1 MIMKKS
7 LSDISWNVSEETYRA
22 DSALSYSTLAKF
34 ERGGFNELDKLFDKI
49 ETPSLTF
56 GSAVDS
62 LITGGEEEFNERFI
76 VAEFPSI
83 SDNLIQIAKILHSR
97 YKDTH
102 RSIDKISDSI
112 LAEVG
117 KECDFYA
124 NDKYANYRVKL
135 IRENCDEFYNLL
147 YLSVGKT
154 ILDTQTYSDVLRAV
168 EALKTS
174 ENTREYF
181 NGNDPFTPE
190 IEMLYQ
196 LKFKATLNG
205 IDYRCMFDGLKVCH
219 INKTIQPIDLKTSF
233 KKEWDFYKSFI
244 EWNYQIQNRLYYR
257 ILLENIKNDEYFKDF
272 KILPYKDIVVNR
284 YSLTPLVWDCD
295 FTSAMGSL
303 AFGANNQI
311 IMRDPEVIGREL
323 HYYLTRTPKVPSGIY
338 IDRGNDL
345 RTWMNRII

>member
-1 MIMKKS
+1 MKKS
-7 LSDISWNVSEETYRA
+7 LSDISWLVTEEEYRA
-22 DSALSYSTLAKF
+22 DHALSYSTLAKF
-34 ERGGFNELDKLFDKI
+34 ERGGFNELNKLFDKV
-49 ETPSLTF
+49 ESPSLTF

-62 LITGGEEEFNERFI
+62 LITGGEAEFNERFL

-83 SDNLIQIAKILHSR
+83 SDNLIQIAKTLHAR
-97 YKDTH
+97 YGETH
-102 RSIDKISDSI
+102 RSVDTISDNI

-135 IRENCDEFYNLL
+135 IKENCNEFYNLL
-147 YLSVGKT
+147 YLAADKT
-154 ILDTQTYSDVLRAV
+154 ILDTQTYGDVLRAV
-168 EALKTS
+168 EALRVS

-190 IEMLYQ
+190 VEMLYQ

-205 IDYRCMFDGLKVCH
+205 IDYRCMFDGLKVDH

-257 ILLENIKNDEYFKDF
+257 ILLDNIKRDEYFEDF

-284 YSLTPLVWDCD
+284 YTLTPLVWDCD
-295 FTSAMGSL
+295 FTFAMGSL
-303 AFGANNQI
+303 TFGANNQI

-323 HYYLTRTPKVPSGIY
+323 HHYLTNTPRVPIGIY
-338 IDRGNDL
+338 IDKGNDL
-345 RTWMNRII
+345 RTWMNKIV

>member
-1 MIMKKS
+1 MKS
-7 LSDISWNVSEETYRA
+7 LKDISWLVTEEEYRA

-34 ERGGFNELDKLFDKI
+34 ERGGFNELGKLYDKV
-49 ETPSLTF
+49 ESPSLTF

-62 LITGGEEEFNERFI
+62 LITVGETEFNERFL

-83 SDNLIQIAKILHSR
+83 SDNLIQIAKTLHAR
-97 YKDTH
+97 YGETH
-102 RSIDKISDSI
+102 RSVDMISDNI

-135 IRENCDEFYNLL
+135 IKENCNEFYNLL
-147 YLSVGKT
+147 YLSIGKT
-154 ILDTQTYSDVLRAV
+154 VLDTQTYSDVLRAV

-174 ENTREYF
+174 ENTRIYF

-196 LKFKATLNG
+196 LKFKAVLSG
-205 IDYRCMFDGLKVCH
+205 IEYRCMFDGLRVDHK
-219 INKTIQPIDLKTSF
+219 NKTIQPIDLKTSF

-257 ILLENIKNDEYFKDF
+257 ILLENIKRDEYFKDF

-284 YSLTPLVWDCD
+284 YTLTPLVWDCD
-295 FTSAMGSL
+295 FTFAMGTL
-303 AFGANNQI
+303 AFGKNNQI
-311 IMRDPEVIGREL
+311 VMRDPEEIGREL
-323 HYYLTRTPKVPSGIY
+323 YYYISKTPRVPIGIK
-338 IDRGNDL
+338 IDGGNDL
-345 RTWMNRII
+345 RTWMNKMV

>member
-1 MIMKKS
+1 MKS
-7 LSDISWNVSEETYRA
+7 LKNISWLVTEEEYRA

-34 ERGGFNELDKLFDKI
+34 ERGGFNELGKLYDKV
-49 ETPSLTF
+49 ESPSLTF

-62 LITGGEEEFNERFI
+62 LITGGETEFNERFL

-83 SDNLIQIAKILHSR
+83 SDNLIQIAKTLHAR
-97 YKDTH
+97 YGETH
-102 RSIDKISDSI
+102 RSVDMISDNI

-135 IRENCDEFYNLL
+135 IKENCNEFYNLL

-154 ILDTQTYSDVLRAV
+154 VLDTQTYSDVLRAV

-174 ENTREYF
+174 ENTRVYF

-196 LKFKATLNG
+196 LKFKAVLNG
-205 IDYRCMFDGLKVCH
+205 IEYRCMFDGLRADHK
-219 INKTIQPIDLKTSF
+219 NKTIQPIDLKTSF

-257 ILLENIKNDEYFKDF
+257 ILLENIKRDEYFKDF

-284 YSLTPLVWDCD
+284 YTLTPLVWDCD
-295 FTSAMGSL
+295 FTFAMGTL
-303 AFGANNQI
+303 AFGKNNQI
-311 IMRDPEVIGREL
+311 VMRDPEEIGEEL
-323 HYYLTRTPKVPSGIY
+323 FYYLSKTPRVPIGIK
-338 IDRGNDL
+338 IDGGNDL
-345 RTWMNRII
+345 RTWMNKII

>member
-1 MIMKKS
+1 MKS
-7 LSDISWNVSEETYRA
+7 LKDISWNVSEETYRA

-34 ERGGFNELDKLFDKI
+34 ERGGFNELEHLFDKV
-49 ETPSLTF
+49 ESPSLTF

-62 LITGGEEEFNERFI
+62 LITGGETEFNERFL

-83 SDNLIQIAKILHSR
+83 SDNLIQIAKTLHAR
-97 YKDTH
+97 YGETH
-102 RSIDKISDSI
+102 RSVDMISDNI

-135 IRENCDEFYNLL
+135 IKENCNEFYNLL
-147 YLSVGKT
+147 YLSIGKT
-154 ILDTQTYSDVLRAV
+154 VLDTQTYSDVLRAV

-174 ENTREYF
+174 ENTRIYF

-196 LKFKATLNG
+196 LKFKAVLSG
-205 IDYRCMFDGLKVCH
+205 IEYRCMFDGLRVDHK
-219 INKTIQPIDLKTSF
+219 NKTIQPIDLKTSF

-257 ILLENIKNDEYFKDF
+257 ILQEVIKKDDYFKDF

-284 YSLTPLVWDCD
+284 YTLTPLVWDCD
-295 FTSAMGSL
+295 FTFAMGTL
-303 AFGANNQI
+303 AFGKNNQI
-311 IMRDPEVIGREL
+311 VMRDPEEIGREL
-323 HYYLTRTPKVPSGIY
+323 YYYLSKTPRVPIGIK
-338 IDRGNDL
+338 IDGGNDL
-345 RTWMNRII
+345 RTWMNKII

>member
-1 MIMKKS
+1 MKKS
-7 LSDISWNVSEETYRA
+7 LSSISWDVSEETYRA
-22 DSALSYSTLAKF
+22 DPALSYSTLAKF
-34 ERGGFNELDKLFDKI
+34 ERGGFNELGKLFDKV
-49 ETPSLTF
+49 ESPSLTF

-62 LITGGEEEFNERFI
+62 LITGGEAEFNERFI

-83 SDNLIQIAKILHSR
+83 SDNLIQIAKTLHAR
-97 YKDTH
+97 YGESH
-102 RSIDKISDSI
+102 RSVDTISDSI

-135 IRENCDEFYNLL
+135 IKEGCGEYYDLL
-147 YLSVGKT
+147 FISTGKT
-154 ILDTQTYSDVLRAV
+154 ILDTQTYSDVLNAV
-168 EALKTS
+168 EALRVS

-205 IDYRCMFDGLKVCH
+205 IDYRCMFDGLKVDH

-257 ILLENIKNDEYFKDF
+257 ILLDNIKRDEYFKDF

-295 FTSAMGSL
+295 FTFAVGSL

-311 IMRDPEVIGREL
+311 IMRDPEVIGKEL
-323 HYYLTRTPKVPSGIY
+323 HHYLTKSPRVPMGVY
-338 IDRGNDL
+338 VNKGNDL
-345 RTWMNRII
+345 RTWMNKII

>member
-1 MIMKKS
+1 MKS
-7 LSDISWNVSEETYRA
+7 LKDISWNVSEETYRA
-22 DSALSYSTLAKF
+22 DSALSYSTLSKF

-76 VAEFPSI
+76 VAEFPTI
-83 SDNLIQIAKILHSR
+83 SENLIQIAKVLHTR
-97 YKDTH
+97 YGNTH
-102 RSIDKISDSI
+102 RSIDTISDNI
-112 LAEVG
+112 LADVG
-117 KECDFYA
+117 KECEFYA

-135 IRENCDEFYNLL
+135 IRENCNEFYNLL

-168 EALKTS
+168 EALRTS
-174 ENTREYF
+174 ESTREYF
-181 NGNDPFTPE
+181 NGNDPFTPH

-205 IDYRCMFDGLKVCH
+205 INYRCMFDGLKVDH
-219 INKTIQPIDLKTSF
+219 INKTIQPIDLKTSY

-257 ILLENIKNDEYFKDF
+257 ILLENIKKDDYFKEF
-272 KILPYKDIVVNR
+272 KILPYKDIVVNKS
-284 YSLTPLVWDCD
+284 SLTPLIWDCD
-295 FTSAMGSL
+295 FTFAMGTL
-303 AFGANNQI
+303 TFGKNNQI
-311 IMRDPEVIGREL
+311 TMRDPEEIGREL
-323 HYYLTRTPKVPSGIY
+323 SFYLSTTQRVPIGISTSG
-338 IDRGNDL
+338 GNNL
-345 RTWMNRII
+345 RTWMNKII

>member
-1 MIMKKS
+1 MKS
-7 LSDISWNVSEETYRA
+7 LKDISWDVSEETYRA
-22 DSALSYSTLAKF
+22 DPALSYSTLAKF
-34 ERGGFNELDKLFDKI
+34 ERGGFNELNKLFDRV
-49 ETPSLTF
+49 ESPSLTF

-62 LITGGEEEFNERFI
+62 LITGGEQEFNDRFI
-76 VAEFPSI
+76 VAEFPAI
-83 SDNLIQIAKILHSR
+83 SDNLIQIAKVLHSR
-97 YKDTH
+97 YGDAN
-102 RSIDKISDSI
+102 RSIDTISDNI
-112 LAEVG
+112 LAEIG
-117 KECDFYA
+117 KECEFYA

-135 IRENCDEFYNLL
+135 IKENCNEFYNLL

-168 EALKTS
+168 EALRTS

-181 NGNDPFTPE
+181 NGNDPFIPH

-205 IDYRCMFDGLKVCH
+205 IDYRCMFDGLKVDH

-257 ILLENIKNDEYFKDF
+257 ILLENIKKDEYFKDF

-284 YSLTPLVWDCD
+284 LTLTPLVWDCD
-295 FTSAMGSL
+295 FTFAVGTL
-303 AFGANNQI
+303 TFGKNNQI
-311 IMRDPEVIGREL
+311 VMRDPEEIGKEL
-323 HYYLTRTPKVPSGIY
+323 HHYLTTAPKVPIGIN
-338 IDRGNDL
+338 ISRGNDL
-345 RTWMNRII
+345 RTWMNKII

>member
-1 MIMKKS
+1 MKS
-7 LSDISWNVSEETYRA
+7 LKDISWLVTEEEYRA
-22 DSALSYSTLAKF
+22 DFALSYSTLAKF
-34 ERGGFNELDKLFDKI
+34 ERGGFNELSKLFDKV
-49 ETPSLTF
+49 ESPSLTF

-62 LITGGEEEFNERFI
+62 LITGGEAEFNERFL

-83 SDNLIQIAKILHSR
+83 SDNLIQIARTLHAR
-97 YKDTH
+97 YGETH
-102 RSIDKISDSI
+102 RSVDMISDNI

-135 IRENCDEFYNLL
+135 IKENCNEFYNLL

-174 ENTREYF
+174 ENTRIYF

-196 LKFKATLNG
+196 LKFKAVLSG
-205 IDYRCMFDGLKVCH
+205 IEYRCMFDGLRVDHK
-219 INKTIQPIDLKTSF
+219 NKTIQPIDLKTSF

-257 ILLENIKNDEYFKDF
+257 ILQETIKKDDYFKDF

-284 YSLTPLVWDCD
+284 HTLTPLVWDCD
-295 FTSAMGSL
+295 FTFAVGTL
-303 AFGANNQI
+303 RFGESKQI
-311 IMRDPEVIGREL
+311 VMRDPEEIGREL
-323 HYYLTRTPKVPSGIY
+323 SYYLSNYPRVPIGIK
-338 IDRGNDL
+338 IDGGNDL
-345 RTWMNRII
+345 RTWMNKMI

>member
-1 MIMKKS
+1 MKS
-7 LSDISWNVSEETYRA
+7 LKDISWDVSEETYRA

-34 ERGGFNELDKLFDKI
+34 ERGGFNDLEKLFDKV
-49 ETPSLTF
+49 ESPSLTF

-62 LITGGEEEFNERFI
+62 LITGGEVEFNERFF

-83 SDNLIQIAKILHSR
+83 SDNLMQIAKVLHSR
-97 YKDTH
+97 YGDTN
-102 RSIDKISDSI
+102 RSIDTISDSI

-117 KECDFYA
+117 KECEFYA
-124 NDKYANYRVKL
+124 NDKYTNYRVKL
-135 IRENCDEFYNLL
+135 IKENCNEFYNLL

-154 ILDTQTYSDVLRAV
+154 VLDTQTYSDVLRAV
-168 EALKTS
+168 DALKIS
-174 ENTREYF
+174 ENTRIYF

-196 LKFKATLNG
+196 LKFKAVLNG
-205 IDYRCMFDGLKVCH
+205 IEYRCMFDGLRVDH
-219 INKTIQPIDLKTSF
+219 QNKTIQPIDLKTSF

-257 ILLENIKNDEYFKDF
+257 ILLENIKRDEYFKDF

-284 YSLTPLVWDCD
+284 HSLTPLVWDCD
-295 FTSAMGSL
+295 FTFALGNL
-303 AFGANNQI
+303 TFGKNNQI
-311 IMRDPEVIGREL
+311 VMRDPEEIGKEL
-323 HYYLTRTPKVPSGIY
+323 YHYLTTAPRVPVGIN

-345 RTWMNRII
+345 RTWMNKIV

>member
-1 MIMKKS
+1 MNKS
-7 LSDISWNVSEETYRA
+7 LSNISWNVSEETYRA
-22 DSALSYSTLAKF
+22 DPALSYSTLAKF
-34 ERGGFNELDKLFDKI
+34 ERGGFNELGKLYDKV
-49 ETPSLTF
+49 ESPSLTF

-62 LITGGEEEFNERFI
+62 LITGGEAEFNERFI

-83 SDNLIQIAKILHSR
+83 SDNLIQIARTLHAR
-97 YKDTH
+97 YGDLY
-102 RSIDKISDSI
+102 RSVDLIPDNV
-112 LAEVG
+112 LAGIG

-135 IRENCDEFYNLL
+135 IKESCGEYYNLL
-147 YLSVGKT
+147 FLSTGKT
-154 ILDTQTYSDVLRAV
+154 ILDTLTYSDVIRAV
-168 EALKTS
+168 EALKVS

-205 IDYRCMFDGLKVCH
+205 IDYRCMFDGLKVDH

-257 ILLENIKNDEYFKDF
+257 ILLDNIKRDEYFKDF

-295 FTSAMGSL
+295 FTFAVGSL

-311 IMRDPEVIGREL
+311 IMRDPEVIGKEL
-323 HYYLTRTPKVPSGIY
+323 HHYLTNSPRVPIGVY
-338 IDRGNDL
+338 VNKGNDL
-345 RTWMNRII
+345 RTWMNKII

>member
-1 MIMKKS
+1 MKS
-7 LSDISWNVSEETYRA
+7 LGSIAWDVSEETYRA

-34 ERGGFNELDKLFDKI
+34 ERGGFNELGKLFDKV
-49 ETPSLTF
+49 ESPSLTF

-76 VAEFPSI
+76 VAEFPAI
-83 SDNLIQIAKILHSR
+83 SDNLIQIARTLHAR
-97 YKDTH
+97 YGDLY
-102 RSIDKISDSI
+102 RSVDLIPDNV
-112 LAEVG
+112 LAGVG

-124 NDKYANYRVKL
+124 NDKYANYRIKL
-135 IRENCDEFYNLL
+135 IKESCGEYYDLL
-147 YLSVGKT
+147 FISTGKT
-154 ILDTQTYSDVLRAV
+154 ILDTLTYCDVIRAV
-168 EALKTS
+168 EALKMS

-196 LKFKATLNG
+196 LKFKATLDG
-205 IDYRCMFDGLKVCH
+205 IDYRCMFDGLKVDH

-257 ILLENIKNDEYFKDF
+257 ILLENIKKDEYFKDF

-284 YSLTPLVWDCD
+284 YTLTPLVWDCD
-295 FTSAMGSL
+295 FTFAVGTL
-303 AFGANNQI
+303 RFGKQQQI
-311 IMRDPEVIGREL
+311 EMRDPEVIGKEL
-323 HYYLTRTPKVPSGIY
+323 HYYLTKSPRVPVGIN
-338 IDRGNDL
+338 INEGNDL
-345 RTWMNRII
+345 RTWMNKIV

>member
-1 MIMKKS
+1 MKS
-7 LSDISWNVSEETYRA
+7 LKDISWLVTEEEYRA

-34 ERGGFNELDKLFDKI
+34 ERGGFNELNKLFDKV
-49 ETPSLTF
+49 ESPSLTF

-62 LITGGEEEFNERFI
+62 LITGGESEFNERFL

-83 SDNLIQIAKILHSR
+83 SDNLIQIARTLHSR
-97 YKDTH
+97 YGETH
-102 RSIDKISDSI
+102 RSIDMISDNI

-117 KECDFYA
+117 KECEFYA
-124 NDKYANYRVKL
+124 NDKYTNYRVKL
-135 IRENCDEFYNLL
+135 IKENCNEFYNLL

-174 ENTREYF
+174 ENTRIYF

-196 LKFKATLNG
+196 LKFKAALNN
-205 IDYRCMFDGLKVCH
+205 IEYRCMFDGLRVDHK
-219 INKTIQPIDLKTSF
+219 NKTIQPIDLKTSF

-257 ILLENIKNDEYFKDF
+257 ILLENIKGDEYFKDF

-284 YSLTPLVWDCD
+284 YTLIPLVWDCD
-295 FTSAMGSL
+295 FTSAMGTL
-303 AFGANNQI
+303 AFGKNNQI
-311 IMRDPEVIGREL
+311 VMRDPEEIGREL
-323 HYYLTRTPKVPSGIY
+323 FYYLSNSPRVPVGIK
-338 IDRGNDL
+338 IDGGNDL
-345 RTWMNRII
+345 RTWMNKII

>member
-1 MIMKKS
+1 MKS
-7 LSDISWNVSEETYRA
+7 LKDISWLVTEEEYRA

-34 ERGGFNELDKLFDKI
+34 ERGGFNELGKLYDKV
-49 ETPSLTF
+49 ESPSLTF

-62 LITGGEEEFNERFI
+62 LITGGETEFNERFL

-83 SDNLIQIAKILHSR
+83 SDNLIQIAKTLHAR
-97 YKDTH
+97 YGETH
-102 RSIDKISDSI
+102 RSVDMISDNI

-135 IRENCDEFYNLL
+135 IKENCNEFYNLL
-147 YLSVGKT
+147 YLSIGKT
-154 ILDTQTYSDVLRAV
+154 VLDTQTYSDVLRAV

-174 ENTREYF
+174 ENTKIYF

-196 LKFKATLNG
+196 LKFKAVLSG
-205 IDYRCMFDGLKVCH
+205 IEYRCMFDGLRVDHK
-219 INKTIQPIDLKTSF
+219 NKTIQPIDLKTSF

-257 ILLENIKNDEYFKDF
+257 ILLENIKRDEYFKDF

-284 YSLTPLVWDCD
+284 YTLTPLVWDCD
-295 FTSAMGSL
+295 FTFAVGTL
-303 AFGANNQI
+303 AFGKNNQI
-311 IMRDPEVIGREL
+311 VMRDPEEIGGEL
-323 HYYLTRTPKVPSGIY
+323 SYYLSKTPRVPIGIK
-338 IDRGNDL
+338 IDGGNDL
-345 RTWMNRII
+345 RTWMNKII

>member
-1 MIMKKS
+1 MKKS
-7 LSDISWNVSEETYRA
+7 LSSISWNVSEETYRA

-34 ERGGFNELDKLFDKI
+34 ERGGFNELGKLFDKV
-49 ETPSLTF
+49 ESPSLTF

-62 LITGGEEEFNERFI
+62 LITGGEAEFNERFI

-83 SDNLIQIAKILHSR
+83 SDNLIQIARTLHAR
-97 YKDTH
+97 YGDLY
-102 RSIDKISDSI
+102 RSVDLIPDNV
-112 LAEVG
+112 LAGVG

-135 IRENCDEFYNLL
+135 IKESCGEYYNLL
-147 YLSVGKT
+147 FLSTGKT
-154 ILDTQTYSDVLRAV
+154 ILDTLTYSDVIRAV
-168 EALKTS
+168 EALKVS

-196 LKFKATLNG
+196 LKFKATLDG
-205 IDYRCMFDGLKVCH
+205 IDYRCMFDGLKVDH

-257 ILLENIKNDEYFKDF
+257 ILLDNIKRDEYFKDF

-295 FTSAMGSL
+295 FTFAVGSL

-311 IMRDPEVIGREL
+311 IMRDPEVIGKEL
-323 HYYLTRTPKVPSGIY
+323 HHYLTNSPRVPIGVY
-338 IDRGNDL
+338 VNKGNDL
-345 RTWMNRII
+345 RTWMNKII

>member
-1 MIMKKS
+1 MKKS
-7 LSDISWNVSEETYRA
+7 LSSISWDVSEETYRA
-22 DSALSYSTLAKF
+22 DPALSYSTLAKF
-34 ERGGFNELDKLFDKI
+34 ERGGFNELGKLFDKV
-49 ETPSLTF
+49 ESPSLTF

-76 VAEFPSI
+76 VAEFPAI
-83 SDNLIQIAKILHSR
+83 SDNLVQIVRTLHAR
-97 YKDTH
+97 YGDLY
-102 RSIDKISDSI
+102 RSVDLIPDNV
-112 LAEVG
+112 LAGVG

-135 IRENCDEFYNLL
+135 IKESCGEYYNLL
-147 YLSVGKT
+147 FISTGKT
-154 ILDTQTYSDVLRAV
+154 ILDTLTYCDVIRAV
-168 EALKTS
+168 ETLKVS

-205 IDYRCMFDGLKVCH
+205 IDYRCMFDGLKVDH

-257 ILLENIKNDEYFKDF
+257 ILLDNIKRDEYFKDF

-295 FTSAMGSL
+295 FTFAVGSL

-311 IMRDPEVIGREL
+311 IMRDPEVIGKEL
-323 HYYLTRTPKVPSGIY
+323 HHYLTNSPRVPMGVY
-338 IDRGNDL
+338 VNRGNDL
-345 RTWMNRII
+345 RTWMNKIV

>member
-1 MIMKKS
+1 MKKS
-7 LSDISWNVSEETYRA
+7 LSDISWLVTEEEYRA
-22 DSALSYSTLAKF
+22 DHALSYSTLAKF
-34 ERGGFNELDKLFDKI
+34 ERGGFNELNKLFDKV
-49 ETPSLTF
+49 ESPSLTF

-62 LITGGEEEFNERFI
+62 LITGGEAEFNERFL

-83 SDNLIQIAKILHSR
+83 SDNLIQIAKTLHAR
-97 YKDTH
+97 YGETH
-102 RSIDKISDSI
+102 RSVDTISDNI

-135 IRENCDEFYNLL
+135 IKENCNEFYNLL
-147 YLSVGKT
+147 YLSANKT
-154 ILDTQTYSDVLRAV
+154 ILDTQTYGDVLRAV
-168 EALKTS
+168 EALRVS

-205 IDYRCMFDGLKVCH
+205 IDYRCMFDGLKVDH

-257 ILLENIKNDEYFKDF
+257 ILLDNIKRDEYFKEF

-284 YSLTPLVWDCD
+284 YTLTPLVWDCD
-295 FTSAMGSL
+295 FTFAIGSL

-323 HYYLTRTPKVPSGIY
+323 HHYLTNTPRVPIGIY
-338 IDRGNDL
+338 INKGNDL
-345 RTWMNRII
+345 RTWMNRIV

>member
-1 MIMKKS
+1 MKS
-7 LSDISWNVSEETYRA
+7 LKDISWDVSEETYRA

-34 ERGGFNELDKLFDKI
+34 ERGGFNELNKLFDRV
-49 ETPSLTF
+49 ESPSLTF

-62 LITGGEEEFNERFI
+62 LITGGEEEFNERFL

-83 SDNLIQIAKILHSR
+83 SDNLIQIAKTLHAR
-97 YKDTH
+97 YGETY
-102 RSIDKISDSI
+102 RSIDMISDDV

-117 KECDFYA
+117 KECEFYA

-135 IRENCDEFYNLL
+135 IKENCNEFYNLL

-168 EALKTS
+168 ETLKTS

-181 NGNDPFTPE
+181 NGNDPFTPHIE
-190 IEMLYQ
+190 ILYQ
-196 LKFKATLNG
+196 LKFKATLDG
-205 IDYRCMFDGLKVCH
+205 IDYRCMFDVLEVDH
-219 INKTIQPIDLKTSF
+219 ANKIIQPVDLKTSF

-257 ILLENIKNDEYFKDF
+257 ILLDNIKRNEYFKDF

-284 YSLTPLVWDCD
+284 VTLTPLVWDCD
-295 FTSAMGSL
+295 FTPAMGTL
-303 AFGANNQI
+303 IFGKNNQI
-311 IMRDPEVIGREL
+311 VMRDPEEIGKEL
-323 HYYLTRTPKVPSGIY
+323 YHYLTTAPRVPIGVN
-338 IDRGNDL
+338 IDKGNDL
-345 RTWMNRII
+345 RTWMNKII

>member
-1 MIMKKS
+1 MKS
-7 LSDISWNVSEETYRA
+7 LKDISWLVTEEEYRA

-34 ERGGFNELDKLFDKI
+34 ERGGFNELGKLYDKV
-49 ETPSLTF
+49 ESPSLTF

-62 LITGGEEEFNERFI
+62 LITGGETEFNERFL

-83 SDNLIQIAKILHSR
+83 SDNLIQIAKTLHAR
-97 YKDTH
+97 YGETH
-102 RSIDKISDSI
+102 RSVDMISDNI

-135 IRENCDEFYNLL
+135 IKENCNEFYNLL
-147 YLSVGKT
+147 YLSIGKT
-154 ILDTQTYSDVLRAV
+154 VLDTQTYSDVLRAV

-174 ENTREYF
+174 ENTRIYF

-196 LKFKATLNG
+196 LKFKAVLSG
-205 IDYRCMFDGLKVCH
+205 IEYRCMFDGLRVDHK
-219 INKTIQPIDLKTSF
+219 NKTIQPIDLKTSF

-257 ILLENIKNDEYFKDF
+257 ILLENIKRDEYFKDF

-284 YSLTPLVWDCD
+284 YTLTPLVWDCD
-295 FTSAMGSL
+295 FTFAMGTL
-303 AFGANNQI
+303 AFGKNNQI
-311 IMRDPEVIGREL
+311 VMRDPEEIGGEL
-323 HYYLTRTPKVPSGIY
+323 YYYLSKTPRVPIGIK
-338 IDRGNDL
+338 IDGGNDL
-345 RTWMNRII
+345 RTWMNKMV

>member
-1 MIMKKS
+1 MKS
-7 LSDISWNVSEETYRA
+7 LSSISWDVSEETYRA
-22 DSALSYSTLAKF
+22 DPALSYSTLSKF
-34 ERGGFNELDKLFDKI
+34 ERGGFNELGKLFDKV
-49 ETPSLTF
+49 ESPSLTF

-62 LITGGEEEFNERFI
+62 LITGGEAEFNERFI

-83 SDNLIQIAKILHSR
+83 SDNLIQIARTLHAR
-97 YKDTH
+97 YGDLY
-102 RSIDKISDSI
+102 RSVDLIPDNV
-112 LAEVG
+112 LAGVG

-135 IRENCDEFYNLL
+135 IKESCGEYYNLL
-147 YLSVGKT
+147 FLSTGKT
-154 ILDTQTYSDVLRAV
+154 ILDTLTYSDVIRAV
-168 EALKTS
+168 EALKVS

-181 NGNDPFTPE
+181 NGNDLFTPE

-205 IDYRCMFDGLKVCH
+205 IDYRCMFDGLKVDH

-257 ILLENIKNDEYFKDF
+257 ILLDNIKRDEYFKDF

-295 FTSAMGSL
+295 FTFAVGSL

-311 IMRDPEVIGREL
+311 IMRDPEVIGKEL
-323 HYYLTRTPKVPSGIY
+323 HHYLTNSPRVPMGVY
-338 IDRGNDL
+338 INKGNDL
-345 RTWMNRII
+345 RTWMNKII

>member
-1 MIMKKS
+1 MKKS
-7 LSDISWNVSEETYRA
+7 LSSISWDVSEETYRA

-34 ERGGFNELDKLFDKI
+34 ERGGFNELGKLFDKV
-49 ETPSLTF
+49 ESPSLTF

-62 LITGGEEEFNERFI
+62 LITGGEAEFNERFI

-83 SDNLIQIAKILHSR
+83 SDNLIQIAKTLHAR
-97 YKDTH
+97 YGESH
-102 RSIDKISDSI
+102 RSVDTISDSI

-135 IRENCDEFYNLL
+135 IKENCNEFYSLL
-147 YLSVGKT
+147 YLSTGKT
-154 ILDTQTYSDVLRAV
+154 ILDTQTYSDVLNAV
-168 EALKTS
+168 EALRIS

-205 IDYRCMFDGLKVCH
+205 IDYRCMFDGLKVDH

-257 ILLENIKNDEYFKDF
+257 ILLDNIKRDEYFKDF

-295 FTSAMGSL
+295 FTFAVGSL

-311 IMRDPEVIGREL
+311 IMRDPEVIGKEL
-323 HYYLTRTPKVPSGIY
+323 YHYLTSSPRVPMGVY
-338 IDRGNDL
+338 VNKGNDL
-345 RTWMNRII
+345 RTWMNKII

>member
-1 MIMKKS
+1 MKS
-7 LSDISWNVSEETYRA
+7 LKDISWLVTEEEYRA

-34 ERGGFNELDKLFDKI
+34 ERGGFNELGKLYDKV
-49 ETPSLTF
+49 ESPSLTF

-62 LITGGEEEFNERFI
+62 LITGGETEFNERFL

-83 SDNLIQIAKILHSR
+83 SDNLIQIAKTLHAR
-97 YKDTH
+97 YGETH
-102 RSIDKISDSI
+102 RSVDMISDNI

-135 IRENCDEFYNLL
+135 IKENCNELYNLL
-147 YLSVGKT
+147 YLSIGKT
-154 ILDTQTYSDVLRAV
+154 VLDTQTYSDVLRAV

-174 ENTREYF
+174 ENTRIYF

-196 LKFKATLNG
+196 LKFKAVLSG
-205 IDYRCMFDGLKVCH
+205 IEYRCMFDGLRVDHK
-219 INKTIQPIDLKTSF
+219 NKTIQPIDLKTSF

-257 ILLENIKNDEYFKDF
+257 ILLENIKRDEYFKDF

-284 YSLTPLVWDCD
+284 YTLTPLVWDCD
-295 FTSAMGSL
+295 FTFAMGTL
-303 AFGANNQI
+303 AFGKNNQI
-311 IMRDPEVIGREL
+311 VMRDPEEIGREL
-323 HYYLTRTPKVPSGIY
+323 YYYLSKTPRVPIGIK
-338 IDRGNDL
+338 IDGGNDL
-345 RTWMNRII
+345 RTWMNKII

>member
-1 MIMKKS
+1 MKS
-7 LSDISWNVSEETYRA
+7 LKDISWLVTEEEYRA

-34 ERGGFNELDKLFDKI
+34 ERGGFNELNKLFDKV
-49 ETPSLTF
+49 ESPSLTF

-62 LITGGEEEFNERFI
+62 LITGGEAEFNERFL

-83 SDNLIQIAKILHSR
+83 SDNLIQIARTLHTR
-97 YKDTH
+97 YGETY
-102 RSIDKISDSI
+102 RSIDMISDNI

-117 KECDFYA
+117 KECEFYA
-124 NDKYANYRVKL
+124 NDKYTNYRVKL
-135 IRENCDEFYNLL
+135 IKENCNEFYNLL

-154 ILDTQTYSDVLRAV
+154 ILDTQTYNDVLRAV

-174 ENTREYF
+174 ENTRIYF

-196 LKFKATLNG
+196 LKFKAALNN
-205 IDYRCMFDGLKVCH
+205 IEYRCMFDGLRVDHK
-219 INKTIQPIDLKTSF
+219 NKTIQPIDLKTSF

-257 ILLENIKNDEYFKDF
+257 ILLENIKGDEYFKDF

-284 YSLTPLVWDCD
+284 YTLTPLIWDCD
-295 FTSAMGSL
+295 FTFAIGTL
-303 AFGANNQI
+303 AFGKNNQI
-311 IMRDPEVIGREL
+311 VMRDPEEIGREL
-323 HYYLTRTPKVPSGIY
+323 FYYLSNSPRVPIGIK
-338 IDRGNDL
+338 IDGGNDL
-345 RTWMNRII
+345 RTWMNKII

>member
-1 MIMKKS
+1 MKKS
-7 LSDISWNVSEETYRA
+7 LSNISWNVSEETYRA
-22 DSALSYSTLAKF
+22 DPALSYSTLAKF
-34 ERGGFNELDKLFDKI
+34 ERGGFNELGKLYDKV
-49 ETPSLTF
+49 ESPSLTF

-62 LITGGEEEFNERFI
+62 LITGGEAEFNERFI

-83 SDNLIQIAKILHSR
+83 SDNLIQIARTLHAR
-97 YKDTH
+97 YGDLY
-102 RSIDKISDSI
+102 RSVDLIPDNV
-112 LAEVG
+112 LAGIG

-135 IRENCDEFYNLL
+135 IKESCGEYYNLL
-147 YLSVGKT
+147 FLSTGKT
-154 ILDTQTYSDVLRAV
+154 ILDTLTYSDVIRAV
-168 EALKTS
+168 EALKVS

-205 IDYRCMFDGLKVCH
+205 IDYRCMFDGLKVDH

-257 ILLENIKNDEYFKDF
+257 ILLDNIKRDEYFKDF

-295 FTSAMGSL
+295 FTFAVGSL

-311 IMRDPEVIGREL
+311 IMRDPEVIGKEL
-323 HYYLTRTPKVPSGIY
+323 HHYLTNSPRVPIGVY
-338 IDRGNDL
+338 VNKGNDL
-345 RTWMNRII
+345 RTWMNKII